1 MNRILYKGIPFL
13 VTIVISGSSVSTR
26 SIVDGF
32 DPVCCTDYCASNLV
46 FISVQGMQ
54 SWDFAISRFSVAWN
68 CWGCVEG
75 SFRSRARFKMTSRSA
90 NF

>member
-54 SWDFAISRFSVAWN
+54 SWDFAKVDLLWHGIVGVALK
-68 CWGCVEG
+68 G
-75 SFRSRARFKMTSRSA
+75 RSGRGRGLR
-90 NF
+90 

>member
-32 DPVCCTDYCASNLV
+32 DPVCCTDYCARNLV

-54 SWDFAISRFSVAWN
+54 SWDFAKVGFPWHGIVGVALK
-68 CWGCVEG
+68 G
-75 SFRSRARFKMTSRSA
+75 RSGRGRGLR
-90 NF
+90 